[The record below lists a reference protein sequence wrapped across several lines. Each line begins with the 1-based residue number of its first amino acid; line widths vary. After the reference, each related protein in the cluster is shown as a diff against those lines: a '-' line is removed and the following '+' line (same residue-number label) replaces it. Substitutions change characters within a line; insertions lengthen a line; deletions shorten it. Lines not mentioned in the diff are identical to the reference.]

1 MDHLIGKML
10 DNRYEILEVV
20 GTGGMA
26 VVYKARCHR
35 LNRLVAIKILR
46 EDLAQDEEFR
56 RRFHDESQAV
66 AMLSHPNIM
75 AVYDVSKSSDLEYI
89 VMELLDGI
97 TLKQYMQKKGSP
109 LNWKEALHF
118 ITQICKALSHAH
130 SRGIIHRDIK
140 PQNIMVLR
148 DGSVKVADFGIAR
161 LTSAN
166 QSTLTKEAL
175 GSVHYIS
182 PEQARGSHI
191 DCRSD
196 IYSAGVVLYEMLT
209 GRLPF
214 EGDTPVS
221 VAIQH
226 INSIPLSPRELNP
239 EIPEALEAI
248 TMKAMA
254 HNPDQR
260 YESADA
266 MLADL
271 EEFRKNPNINF
282 DYTPADLFPTGT
294 GEPDEPTQ
302 IRQAA
307 GEEAIQHRHRRD
319 WEDNSEEDEEEAMD
333 RRRRRGREGGGM
345 SIPIALAAI
354 LVFVVGIVIFLWV
367 TFLKDFFPGENATG
381 PIRVPN
387 LLGLTVEE
395 AQENEEVK
403 EGNFTIV
410 EGEPITTADVAVGCI
425 AEQTPE
431 ANRQIQS
438 DTPTITVRVS
448 AGANTFAMPNVVNR
462 EWRTAKL
469 ELDRMK
475 LVVKNYEWEPS
486 DITANYV
493 TRTDPMPGLPVVEG
507 QEVTL
512 YVSQGPEVVPVTML
526 TLEGTPLNEA
536 KRMLTD
542 MKLTLGGT
550 TYVDSE
556 LPKDTVVRQ
565 SVAAGTTI
573 NEGSSVSL
581 EVSKG
586 PENSNLEPSP
596 SPSGEVD
603 PSAAPSDEPTT
614 SPDVTPIPPSA
625 APTSATRTLRIELPQ
640 DGRETVLVQV
650 MVDGAI
656 QYENTVQAS
665 VLPFTNAN
673 ITGSG
678 KKTASVY
685 FDGVFQYSQEVDF
698 SS

>member
-1 MDHLIGKML
+1 
-10 DNRYEILEVV
+10 
-20 GTGGMA
+20 
-26 VVYKARCHR
+26 
-35 LNRLVAIKILR
+35 
-46 EDLAQDEEFR
+46 
-56 RRFHDESQAV
+56 
-66 AMLSHPNIM
+66 
-75 AVYDVSKSSDLEYI
+75 
-89 VMELLDGI
+89 
-97 TLKQYMQKKGSP
+97 
-109 LNWKEALHF
+109 
-118 ITQICKALSHAH
+118 
-130 SRGIIHRDIK
+130 
-140 PQNIMVLR
+140 
-148 DGSVKVADFGIAR
+148 
-161 LTSAN
+161 
-166 QSTLTKEAL
+166 
-175 GSVHYIS
+175 
-182 PEQARGSHI
+182 
-191 DCRSD
+191 
-196 IYSAGVVLYEMLT
+196 
-209 GRLPF
+209 
-214 EGDTPVS
+214 
-221 VAIQH
+221 
-226 INSIPLSPRELNP
+226 
-239 EIPEALEAI
+239 
-248 TMKAMA
+248 MKAMA

-282 DYTPADLFPTGT
+282 DYTPADLFPAGA

-302 IRQAA
+302 IRQAG
-307 GEEAIQHRHRRD
+307 GEEVVQHRHRRD
-319 WEDNSEEDEEEAMD
+319 WEEHGEEDEEEAMD
-333 RRRRRGREGGGM
+333 RRRRRNRDGGGM

-367 TFLKDFFPGENATG
+367 TFLKDFFPGENAAG
-381 PIRVPN
+381 PVRVPN
-387 LLGLTVEE
+387 LVGMTLEE
-395 AQENEEVK
+395 AQEDEEVK

-438 DTPTITVRVS
+438 DAPTITVRLS
-448 AGANTFAMPNVVNR
+448 AGATTFAMPNVVNT

-469 ELDRMK
+469 ELDKVK

-526 TLEGTPLNEA
+526 TLEGTTLTEA

-596 SPSGEVD
+596 SPSGEMD
-603 PSAAPSDEPTT
+603 PSAAPSGEPTT
-614 SPDVTPIPPSA
+614 PPEITPIPPSA

-650 MVDGAI
+650 MVDGTI